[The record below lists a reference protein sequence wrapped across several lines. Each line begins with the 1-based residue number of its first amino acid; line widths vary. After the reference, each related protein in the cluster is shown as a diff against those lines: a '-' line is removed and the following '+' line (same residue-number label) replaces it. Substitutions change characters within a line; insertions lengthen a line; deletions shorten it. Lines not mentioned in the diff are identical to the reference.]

1 MGQALH
7 LVQRWNRTKA
17 LLLGDRHYVRQL
29 TICIIITLVISAGK
43 DRSGET
49 RVTLPMWHLEGGE
62 LVSQFNSQRT
72 V

>member
-7 LVQRWNRTKA
+7 LVQRCNRTKA
-17 LLLGDRHYVRQL
+17 LLLGDRHYVRQI

-49 RVTLPMWHLEGGE
+49 RVTLWHPEGRE